1 MPRDAPGEAQLA
13 VRAGADAD
21 IVAEF
26 PVVEVV
32 AAAMPPPRES
42 RGLVMPIARRAEHL
56 LRCQLH
62 VGALV
67 MLRQLRRLAPEHR
80 VWLDRQLGGP
90 EVRRGQAHSL
100 PQC

>member
-1 MPRDAPGEAQLA
+1 MPRDAPGETQLA

-32 AAAMPPPRES
+32 AAAMPRPRGS
-42 RGLVMPIARRAEHL
+42 RGFVMPIARPAEPV

-62 VGALV
+62 VRALV
-67 MLRQLRRLAPEHR
+67 MLRQLRRLAPEHG
-80 VWLDRQLGGP
+80 VGLDRPLGSPDGRHAP
-90 EVRRGQAHSL
+90 AHG
-100 PQC
+100 